1 MDKIAE
7 RIEALGAAK
16 LIGSHP
22 AGSAKWLEQ
31 RADSIG
37 GSDIA
42 PILNSSPF
50 KSCLTLWYE
59 KAGALDQPEP
69 TTRMLLGNYLERGIV
84 QAFADLNPN
93 ITVHYA
99 DWTFASTD
107 NDRLHANPDAIIEDK
122 LGRLSVLE
130 IKHTGSYWTQLPEHY
145 RYQVL
150 WYMYVTGLKD
160 PATVVAVTGGDL
172 KQFIVEWDE
181 TLMEF
186 VLGAVNAF
194 LGLLAM
200 GEPPDHDGSDST
212 YQTIREIS
220 PDIEDVEYELECA
233 TELLA
238 ARQIYEAAEENL
250 QKYKAKALDELQ
262 GARIGTFQGVP
273 IVQLQ
278 QRGEGKPYLTFTKG
292 K

>member
-7 RIEALGAAK
+7 RITALGAAT
-16 LIGSHP
+16 LIGTHP
-22 AGSAKWLEQ
+22 SGSAAWLEQ
-31 RADSIG
+31 RAESIG

-59 KAGALDQPEP
+59 KAGALEQPEP
-69 TTRMLLGNYLERGIV
+69 STRMILGNYLERGIV
-84 QAFADLNPN
+84 EAFADLNPN
-93 ITVHYA
+93 ITVHYSN
-99 DWTFASTD
+99 WTFASTD
-107 NDRLHANPDAIIEDK
+107 NEMLHANPDAIIEDK
-122 LGRLSVLE
+122 LGNLSILE
-130 IKHTGSYWTQLPEHY
+130 IKHTGSYWTELPIWY

-150 WYMYVTGLKD
+150 WYMYVTGLKE

-172 KQFIVEWDE
+172 KQFIVEWDDS
-181 TLMEF
+181 LMEF
-186 VLGAVNAF
+186 VKGAVNAF
-194 LGLLAM
+194 LGLLAV
-200 GEPPDHDGSDST
+200 GEPPDYDGSDST
-212 YQTIREIS
+212 YQTIRQVS

-238 ARQIYEAAEENL
+238 ARQIFEAAEQNL
-250 QKYKAKALDELQ
+250 QKYKAKALDEMQ
-262 GARIGTFQGVP
+262 GARVGTFKGVP

-278 QRGEGKPYLTFTKG
+278 QRGEGKPFLTFTKG

>member
-7 RIEALGAAK
+7 RIEKLGAAK

-22 AGSAKWLEQ
+22 SGSAAWMEQ
-31 RADSIG
+31 RQESIG

-42 PILNSSPF
+42 SILNLSPF

-59 KAGALDQPEP
+59 KAGALDQPEA
-69 TTRMLLGNYLERGIV
+69 TMRMKLGNYLEEGIIR
-84 QAFADLNPN
+84 AYADDNPN
-93 ITVHYA
+93 LTIYYA
-99 DWTFASTD
+99 DWTFESTE
-107 NDRLHANPDAIIEDK
+107 NSKFHANPDAVIEDK
-122 LGRLSVLE
+122 LGNLSILE
-130 IKHTGSYWTQLPEHY
+130 IKHTGRYWTELPEYY

-150 WYMYVTGLKD
+150 WYQYVTGLKN

-181 TLMEF
+181 TLMEY
-186 VLGAVNAF
+186 VKGAVNAF
-194 LGLLAM
+194 LGLLSM
-200 GEPPDHDGSDST
+200 GEPPDHDGGDST
-212 YQTIREIS
+212 YQTIRDIS

-238 ARQIYEAAEENL
+238 AKQIFDAAEENL
-250 QKYKAKALDELQ
+250 QKYKAKALDEMQ

-278 QRGEGKPYLTFTKG
+278 QRGAGKPYLTFTRG
-292 K
+292 